1 MPYPNEHAA
10 RVREPGD
17 FKDGSFRRKKIT
29 EGVSIIVGKLKEGDG
44 SMVTQAY
51 RFDKDKFSEQAAR
64 AWLKENEVKTKSFE
78 PASDKSLKA
87 EMVELFY
94 ARGQKVGAAWSAS
107 EWGNVGWV
115 VDLDADALL
124 VEMPEGMYRVPYE
137 EGDNGVVVFAPLNE
151 WSPVERQVAYV
162 AKGLGPDLLV
172 VQGGEIKSLGG
183 GKVGGYLVLFS
194 GDQDPDLT
202 GDFFTKD
209 TDFGLGSVPRS
220 GIYYDHGLDP
230 VIGKRRLGEGELRV
244 DDTGVWIEG
253 VLQMRDAYEQAID
266 QLVHAGKLGWS
277 SGTAPSLIERE
288 DAGKATW
295 IKHWPLGLD
304 ASLTPM
310 PAEPRTKAVSLKSY
324 ATIGMVDL
332 LRGPEGRGGGD
343 HPEPFSPEQVHLL
356 RMGIRALFEKR
367 RYDHVQR

>member
-1 MPYPNEHAA
+1 
-10 RVREPGD
+10 
-17 FKDGSFRRKKIT
+17 
-29 EGVSIIVGKLKEGDG
+29 VSIIVGKLKDGDG
-44 SMVTQAY
+44 AMVAQAY
-51 RFDKDKFSEQAAR
+51 RFDKEKFTEQQAK
-64 AWLKENEVKTKSFE
+64 AWLKEHDVKVKTFE
-78 PASDKSLKA
+78 AAADKAIKA
-87 EMVELFY
+87 EMGEMFY
-94 ARGQKVGAAWSAS
+94 ARGQKVCEAWNET
-107 EWGNVGWV
+107 EWGELSWV
-115 VDLDADALL
+115 QDLDADALL
-124 VEMPEGMYRVPYE
+124 VHMPEGMYRVAYE
-137 EGDNGVVVFAPLNE
+137 EGDNGVIVFAPLNE
-151 WSPVERQVAYV
+151 WQPVEQQVSYV
-162 AKGLGPDLLV
+162 TKGISPDLLV

-194 GDQDPDLT
+194 DEDTPDLT

-230 VIGKRRLGEGELRV
+230 VIGKRRLGEGEMRI

-253 VLQMRDAYEQAID
+253 QLRMRDDYERAID
-266 QLVHAGKLGWS
+266 QLVGAGKLGWS
-277 SGTAPSLIERE
+277 SGTAPSLIEKE
-288 DAGKATW
+288 DKGKAVW

-310 PAEPRTKAVSLKSY
+310 PAEPRVKAVSLKSY

-332 LRGPEGRGGGD
+332 LRGPEGRGGED

-356 RMGIRALFEKR
+356 RLGIRALFEKR